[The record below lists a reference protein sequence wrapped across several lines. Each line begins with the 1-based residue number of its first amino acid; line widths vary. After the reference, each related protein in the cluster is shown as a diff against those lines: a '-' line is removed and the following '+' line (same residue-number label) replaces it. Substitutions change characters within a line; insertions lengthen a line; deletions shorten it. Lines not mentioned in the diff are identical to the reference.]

1 LVIRKFPSPE
11 IRHKNI
17 LDSQYFDM
25 PKNGENTLVP
35 SITSIIYLMNRG

>member
-25 PKNGENTLVP
+25 PKNGENTLVGE
-35 SITSIIYLMNRG
+35 LFK